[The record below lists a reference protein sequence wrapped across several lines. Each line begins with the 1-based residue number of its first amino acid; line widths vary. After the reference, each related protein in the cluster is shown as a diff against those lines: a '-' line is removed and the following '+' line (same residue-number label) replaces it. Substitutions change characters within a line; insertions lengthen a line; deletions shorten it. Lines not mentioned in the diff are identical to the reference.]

1 MPPNQREY
9 TVRRGDT
16 LAGIARDQFGGASL
30 ADLTGFRSGD
40 PNLIYPGEVISL
52 RGSSSTPS
60 LPDIPGAAAAQ
71 AGALAGYTGRQA
83 PPTPSAQG
91 ATRIDD
97 ELVGRASQFINQN
110 QSRDTTLADP
120 NTPPIRGQNQGGT
133 ANSFIE
139 AFREIFGT
147 GQAPAVPSFRELYE
161 EQREEFD
168 IPGLQETINAYDQ
181 QERLILESVQ
191 RGIETAE
198 GRPVD
203 ESVAQGDIRRLT
215 TEEQRQL
222 TTIGRL
228 KADAV
233 NRLNNANSAIET
245 LIKYTSMDYTNA
257 AQQYQSQIS
266 QFINLANL
274 VGNQQNREQTRA
286 AANASFIYNAVK
298 DGNLTLDQADPST
311 VAQLNQL
318 STQIGLPTNFF
329 QNLSRQQP
337 NNKVLS
343 ITTRVTGGV
352 KYLDEFS
359 QNPTTGEKILQSYRV
374 GASGS
379 NDDNREPII
388 SLEDYIAEAQT
399 FNSERLQQSIVL
411 QPGSDEYNAYAGK
424 WYTKYYLPTKQ
435 EPFTSDQLK
444 RLEQAGLQLA
454 DRQEQLDFLYERTDG
469 ALEDRFATEGVN

>member
-16 LAGIARDQFGGASL
+16 LSEIARDQFGGASI
-30 ADLTGFRSGD
+30 ADLTGFSSGD
-40 PNLIYPGEVISL
+40 PNLIRPGEVIRL
-52 RGSSSTPS
+52 RDSGGSSG
-60 LPDIPGAAAAQ
+60 LPGRAAGAAAA
-71 AGALAGYTGRQA
+71 AGSLAGYRGRQV
-83 PPTPSAQG
+83 PSTPSAQG
-91 ATRIDD
+91 ASRIDD

-110 QSRDTTLADP
+110 QSRDTRLADP

-311 VAQLNQL
+311 VSQLNQL
-318 STQIGLPTNFF
+318 STQIGLPPNFF
-329 QNLSRQQP
+329 TNLSRQQP
-337 NNKVLS
+337 NNKILS

-352 KYLDEFS
+352 KYLDELS
-359 QNPTTGEKILQSYRV
+359 QNPTTGEKILQSYRI

-379 NDDNREPII
+379 NDNRQPII
-388 SLEDYIAEAQT
+388 SLDDYIAEAQT

-411 QPGSDEYNAYAGK
+411 QPGSDEYLAYEID
-424 WYTKYYLPTKQ
+424 WYKKYYLPTKQ
-435 EPFTSDQLK
+435 EPFNSDQLK
-444 RLEQAGLQLA
+444 RLEQAGLQRVS
-454 DRQEQLDFLYERTDG
+454 RQEQLDFLYERRDG
-469 ALEDRFATEGVN
+469 TLRDPFDPEEVN

>member
-16 LAGIARDQFGGASL
+16 LSEIARDQSGGASI
-30 ADLTGFRSGD
+30 ADLVGYASGD
-40 PNLIYPGEVISL
+40 PNTIRPGEVIRL
-52 RGSSSTPS
+52 RDSGGSAG
-60 LPDIPGAAAAQ
+60 LPGTAAGAAAA
-71 AGALAGYTGRQA
+71 AGSLAGYRGRQA
-83 PPTPSAQG
+83 PPAPSAQG
-91 ATRIDD
+91 ASRIDD

-110 QSRDTTLADP
+110 QTRDTRLADP

-139 AFREIFGT
+139 AFRDIFGT

-168 IPGLQETINAYDQ
+168 IPGLQETINTYDQ

-233 NRLNNANSAIET
+233 NRLNSANSAIEN

-257 AQQYQSQIS
+257 AQQYQSQVS
-266 QFINLANL
+266 QFIQLANL
-274 VGNQQNREQTRA
+274 VGNQQNREETRA

-311 VAQLNQL
+311 VSQLNQL
-318 STQIGLPTNFF
+318 STQIGLPPNFF
-329 QNLSRQQP
+329 TNLSRQQP
-337 NNKVLS
+337 NNKILS
-343 ITTRVTGGV
+343 MTTRVTNGV

-359 QNPTTGEKILQSYRV
+359 QNPTTGEKILQSYRI

-379 NDDNREPII
+379 NDTGQPSI
-388 SLEDYIAEAQT
+388 SWEDFLASSQT
-399 FNSERLQQSIVL
+399 RLSNERQQSIVI
-411 QPGSDEYNAYAGK
+411 QEGSPDYERLYDT
-424 WYTKYYLPTKQ
+424 WRQRILLPSQQ
-435 EPFTSDQLK
+435 EPFSADQKK
-444 RLEQAGLQLA
+444 RLEQAGLLFVS
-454 DRQEQLDFLYERTDG
+454 RERQLDYLYPPEDG
-469 ALEDRFATEGVN
+469 REEPTNWNTTSNN